1 MFWRLFSS
9 KKIGLVLGG
18 GVARGIAHIG
28 VLKVI
33 EKYKIPI
40 ECIAGTSSGAMVG
53 AVYATGLEVG
63 LIEEISLRISWG
75 RIVKLAFFRPGF
87 ISGEGIREL
96 MIKYIGEKKFSDLKI
111 PLAVVAT
118 EIKSGDPVVISKG
131 EVARAVAASTA
142 FPGVF
147 TPEEIDQQALVEGGL
162 SLNLPV
168 AVPKLMGANFVV
180 AVDVVPARP
189 IHYVPRDPFQ
199 VFGRSLDMVL
209 HNLSVEQRA
218 KADILVEPQI
228 DEDIWQLDIHKAKKL
243 IAAGEKAALQALRRL
258 RRS

>member
-1 MFWRLFSS
+1 MFWGVFGR

-33 EKYKIPI
+33 EKYQIPI
-40 ECIAGTSSGAMVG
+40 ECIVGTSSGAMVG
-53 AVYATGLEVG
+53 AVYAAGLEVG
-63 LIEEISLRISWG
+63 LIEELSLRISWG
-75 RIVKLAFFRPGF
+75 RIFKLAFFRPGF

-96 MIKYIGEKKFSDLKI
+96 MIKYIGEKKFADLKI

-118 EIKSGDPVVISKG
+118 EIKSGEPVVISRG
-131 EVARAVAASTA
+131 EVAKAVAASTA

-147 TPEEIDQQALVEGGL
+147 APEEYDHQTVVDGGL

-168 AVPKLMGANFVV
+168 ELPKQLGANYVV

-189 IHYVPRDPFQ
+189 IHYVPRDAFQ
-199 VFGRSLDMVL
+199 VFGRSLDLVL
-209 HNLSVEQRA
+209 HKISAEQRG
-218 KADILVEPQI
+218 KANILIEPQI

-243 IAAGEKAALQALRRL
+243 IASGEKAALQALRRL
-258 RRS
+258 RHS